1 MKVNLSLF
9 FMDNKKKEKNNSD
22 LEYDN
27 SKLPNDYKFLVQKLK
42 RIRETI
48 NLLEKNF
55 LEKEP

>member
-1 MKVNLSLF
+1 
-9 FMDNKKKEKNNSD
+9 MDNKKQEKNKSD
-22 LEYDN
+22 MEFDN
-27 SKLPNDYKFLVQKLK
+27 SKLPNNYKFLVQKLK

>member
-1 MKVNLSLF
+1 
-9 FMDNKKKEKNNSD
+9 MDNKKQEKNKSD
-22 LEYDN
+22 MEFDN
-27 SKLPNDYKFLVQKLK
+27 GKLPNNYKFLVQKLK